1 MLTRTMTHVALYR
14 KYRPQR
20 FADVVGQDHVTQT
33 LKRAAAEDKVAH
45 AYLFS
50 GPRGAGKTSTAR
62 ILAKRLNCLKG
73 QDEPCG
79 ECPSC
84 VQIASGTSLDVVE
97 IDAAS
102 HGSVDDARDIRERVA
117 YASVGGKWRVYIIDE
132 CHMLSPA
139 ANNALL
145 KVLEEPPE
153 QVVFVFA
160 TTEPQKVL
168 QTLID
173 RCQRYE
179 FRALGARDIGGLLER
194 ISEAEGVAADA
205 DALSLIASR
214 AEGSAR
220 DALTILDQL
229 ISYSSD
235 KVTVEALTA
244 MLGSL
249 PDGLLFEAADL
260 ISERDAGA
268 ALVFADRLIRSG
280 VDPRQF
286 ARSLVDHLR
295 SLFILLHAHAAQEIL
310 ETTDDHLD
318 RLKSQSNRFDSA
330 EILRLIDLANEV
342 QLQLRQAVDGRLAL
356 EVGLLRMTRPEL
368 HATPAAL
375 MARLEA
381 IEKSGGSGASA
392 SGSAPASRPSL
403 ASRPSPASGT
413 PLADKPLT
421 SAKGD
426 HSASRASSAASSVG
440 AKKAAA
446 ESADLPKELTVTPA
460 PVVDPSEI
468 DLDKV
473 TRAWPLI
480 LEKVKRRKISFQA
493 LLLAATPVAWRD
505 GELVLEFGPR
515 SGFHR
520 DKVSDPAQH
529 VPLLEGFAEVLGV
542 RPTITC
548 VRGAEPEPHQPEAP
562 DSGGGG
568 DSGEAPRDAI
578 DVIRQAFSGSEVV
591 DE

>member
-1 MLTRTMTHVALYR
+1 MLTYTMTHISLYR

-20 FADVVGQDHVTQT
+20 FAEVVGQDHVTQT
-33 LKRAAAEDKVAH
+33 LKRAAGEDKVAH

-79 ECPSC
+79 ECESC
-84 VQIASGTSLDVVE
+84 VQITAGSSMDVVE

-153 QVVFVFA
+153 KVVFVFA

-179 FRALGARDIGGLLER
+179 FRALGSSDIAGLLER
-194 ISEAEGVAADA
+194 ISEAEGVAADS
-205 DALSLIASR
+205 DALSMIASR
-214 AEGSAR
+214 AQGSAR

-229 ISYSSD
+229 ISYSAD
-235 KVTVEALTA
+235 KVTVETLTT

-268 ALVFADRLIRSG
+268 ILVFADRLIRSG

-318 RLKSQSNRFDSA
+318 RLKSQANRFDSA

-356 EVGLLRMTRPEL
+356 EVGLLRMARPEL

-381 IEKSGGSGASA
+381 IEKSGGSGTPAAFARSEA
-392 SGSAPASRPSL
+392 AEVAAPPVAR
-403 ASRPSPASGT
+403 
-413 PLADKPLT
+413 KQ
-421 SAKGD
+421 
-426 HSASRASSAASSVG
+426 
-440 AKKAAA
+440 AAA
-446 ESADLPKELTVTPA
+446 AVGTAAPKTAVTRPEEQPSTTEIAAVTP
-460 PVVDPSEI
+460 VGDPSEI

-473 TRAWPLI
+473 IRAWPLV

-493 LLLAATPVAWRD
+493 LLTAATPVGWRN

-515 SGFHR
+515 SRFHR
-520 DKVSDPAQH
+520 DRVSDPAQH

-548 VRGAEPEPHQPEAP
+548 VLGSEPEPQSPEAP
-562 DSGGGG
+562 DSGG
-568 DSGEAPRDAI
+568 DDDPAEAPRNAI
-578 DVIRQAFSGSEVV
+578 DVIREAFSGAEVV
-591 DE
+591 EE

>member
-1 MLTRTMTHVALYR
+1 MAHLSLYR

-20 FADVVGQDHVTQT
+20 FADVVGQDHVTHT

-50 GPRGAGKTSTAR
+50 GSRGAGKTSTAR

-84 VQIASGTSLDVVE
+84 VQIAAGTSLDVVE

-117 YASVGGKWRVYIIDE
+117 YASVGGKWRVIIIDE
-132 CHMLSPA
+132 CHMLTPA

-179 FRALGARDIGGLLER
+179 FRALSTRDIGGLLER
-194 ISEAEGVAADA
+194 ISEAENVAADS
-205 DALSLIASR
+205 DALQMIASR

-229 ISYSSD
+229 ISYSAD
-235 KVTVEALTA
+235 KVTVETLTA

-268 ALVFADRLIRSG
+268 TLVFADRLIRSG

-318 RLKSQSNRFDSA
+318 RLKSQANHFDSA

-368 HATPAAL
+368 HATPVAL

-381 IEKSGGSGASA
+381 IEKSGRSESPATGPIKTGPIKGEAVPTTRSIPSQSASA
-392 SGSAPASRPSL
+392 TNSTASK
-403 ASRPSPASGT
+403 
-413 PLADKPLT
+413 KPV
-421 SAKGD
+421 A
-426 HSASRASSAASSVG
+426 
-440 AKKAAA
+440 KAA
-446 ESADLPKELTVTPA
+446 EPPKEVSATPA
-460 PVVDPSEI
+460 LVVDPSEI
-468 DLDKV
+468 DIEKV
-473 TRAWPLI
+473 VRAWPLV

-493 LLLAATPVAWRD
+493 LLLAATPTAWRN

-515 SGFHR
+515 SRFHR
-520 DKVSDPAQH
+520 DKVSDPVQH
-529 VPLLEGFAEVLGV
+529 LPLIEGFAEVLGV
-542 RPTITC
+542 RPRIVC
-548 VRGAEPEPHQPEAP
+548 VLGEEPPELAARPPEPP
-562 DSGGGG
+562 DSGGSD
-568 DSGEAPRDAI
+568 DSGTPRDAF
-578 DVIRQAFSGSEVV
+578 DVIREAFPRSEVV

>member
-1 MLTRTMTHVALYR
+1 MLFRTMAHLSLYR

-20 FADVVGQDHVTQT
+20 FADVVGQDHVTHT

-50 GPRGAGKTSTAR
+50 GSRGAGKTSTAR

-84 VQIASGTSLDVVE
+84 VQIAAGTSLDVVE

-168 QTLID
+168 QTLVD

-179 FRALGARDIGGLLER
+179 FRALSTSDIGGLLER
-194 ISEAEGVAADA
+194 ISEAENVAADS
-205 DALSLIASR
+205 DALQMIASR

-229 ISYSSD
+229 ISYSAD
-235 KVTVEALTA
+235 KVTVETLTT

-268 ALVFADRLIRSG
+268 TLVFADRLIRSG

-318 RLKSQSNRFDSA
+318 RLKSQANHFDSA
-330 EILRLIDLANEV
+330 EILRLLDLANEV

-375 MARLEA
+375 MARLET
-381 IEKSGGSGASA
+381 IEKSGRTGLPATGPIKGEAVPTTRSIPTQPASA
-392 SGSAPASRPSL
+392 TSSTAS
-403 ASRPSPASGT
+403 
-413 PLADKPLT
+413 
-421 SAKGD
+421 
-426 HSASRASSAASSVG
+426 
-440 AKKAAA
+440 KKAVAKAA
-446 ESADLPKELTVTPA
+446 EPPKEVSATPA

-468 DLDKV
+468 DLEKV
-473 TRAWPLI
+473 VRAWPLV

-493 LLLAATPVAWRD
+493 LLLAATPVAWRN

-515 SGFHR
+515 SRFHR
-520 DKVSDPAQH
+520 DKVSDPVQH
-529 VPLLEGFAEVLGV
+529 LPLIEGFAEVLGV
-542 RPTITC
+542 RPKIVC
-548 VRGAEPEPHQPEAP
+548 VLGEEPPESDARAPEPP
-562 DSGGGG
+562 DSGGAD
-568 DSGEAPRDAI
+568 DSGAPRDAI
-578 DVIRQAFSGSEVV
+578 DVIRDAFSGSEVV

>member
-1 MLTRTMTHVALYR
+1 MLTHAMTHLTLYR
-14 KYRPQR
+14 KYRPQQ

-79 ECPSC
+79 ECASC

-117 YASVGGKWRVYIIDE
+117 YASVGGKWRVLIIDE
-132 CHMLSPA
+132 CHMLTPA

-153 QVVFVFA
+153 KVVFVFA

-179 FRALGARDIGGLLER
+179 FRALSARDIGGLLER
-194 ISEAEGVAADA
+194 ISEAESVAADA
-205 DALSLIASR
+205 DALQMIASR

-229 ISYSSD
+229 ISYSAD
-235 KVTVEALTA
+235 KVTVETLTA

-268 ALVFADRLIRSG
+268 TLVFADRLIRSG

-286 ARSLVDHLR
+286 VRSLVDHLR
-295 SLFILLHAHAAQEIL
+295 SLFILLHAPAAQEIL

-318 RLKSQSNRFDSA
+318 RLKSQSNHFDSA

-381 IEKSGGSGASA
+381 IEKSGGSAVPA
-392 SGSAPASRPSL
+392 LPVNQDPVVAAAP
-403 ASRPSPASGT
+403 T
-413 PLADKPLT
+413 PKQAP
-421 SAKGD
+421 
-426 HSASRASSAASSVG
+426 SAAG
-440 AKKAAA
+440 AAAAKKAVAKSA
-446 ESADLPKELTVTPA
+446 EPTKEVTATPA
-460 PVVDPSEI
+460 PIVEPSEI

-473 TRAWPLI
+473 LRAWPLV

-493 LLLAATPVAWRD
+493 LLLAATPVAWRN

-520 DKVSDPAQH
+520 DRVSDPAQH

-542 RPTITC
+542 RPRITC
-548 VRGAEPEPHQPEAP
+548 VRGEEPEPLPQPIAP
-562 DSGGGG
+562 DSEGG
-568 DSGEAPRDAI
+568 DDSDGGEDSSRPPRDAI

>member
-1 MLTRTMTHVALYR
+1 MLTHAMTHLTLYR

-20 FADVVGQDHVTQT
+20 FSDVVGQDHVTQT

-45 AYLFS
+45 AYVFS

-62 ILAKRLNCLKG
+62 ILAKRLNCLRG

-179 FRALGARDIGGLLER
+179 FRALGARDIAGLLER

-205 DALSLIASR
+205 EALQMIASR

-268 ALVFADRLIRSG
+268 TLVFADRLIRSG

-286 ARSLVDHLR
+286 VRSLVDHLR
-295 SLFILLHAHAAQEIL
+295 SLFILLHAPAAQEIL

-318 RLKSQSNRFDSA
+318 RLKAQSNHFDSA

-381 IEKSGGSGASA
+381 IEKLGGSPAPGIFSVTEAPVVAAVPIPKQAPPVASA
-392 SGSAPASRPSL
+392 
-403 ASRPSPASGT
+403 
-413 PLADKPLT
+413 
-421 SAKGD
+421 
-426 HSASRASSAASSVG
+426 AA
-440 AKKAAA
+440 AKKAVAKP
-446 ESADLPKELTVTPA
+446 ADPPKEVSATPA
-460 PVVDPSEI
+460 AVVDPSEI

-473 TRAWPLI
+473 LRAWPLV

-520 DKVSDPAQH
+520 DRVSDPAQH

-542 RPTITC
+542 RPKITC
-548 VRGAEPEPHQPEAP
+548 VRGEEPEPHQPEPHQPEAP
-562 DSGGGG
+562 DSGGG
-568 DSGEAPRDAI
+568 DESGRPPRDAI
-578 DVIRQAFSGSEVV
+578 DVIREAFSGSEVV